1 MSTSITKECPVCN
14 GSVAFSGFPYREI
27 ESHHR
32 TAFMWNGVPCEMT
45 CEGSYRK
52 DYEGYNGE

>member
-1 MSTSITKECPVCN
+1 MSKSMECPVCSK
-14 GSVAFSGFPYREI
+14 SVALSGFPYSQI

-32 TAFMWNGVPCEMT
+32 SIGINFAGDTAEMT

-52 DYEGYNGE
+52 DYEGYNG

>member
-1 MSTSITKECPVCN
+1 MSKSMECPVCSK
-14 GSVAFSGFPYREI
+14 SVTLSGFPYSEI

-32 TAFMWNGVPCEMT
+32 IAFMLNGVPQEMT

-52 DYEGYNGE
+52 DYEGYNG

>member
-1 MSTSITKECPVCN
+1 MNCPVCN
-14 GSVAFSGFPYREI
+14 QVVALSGFPYSEI

-32 TAFMWNGVPCEMT
+32 VAFMWQGAPLEMT

-52 DYEGYNGE
+52 DYEGYNG

>member
-1 MSTSITKECPVCN
+1 MSKSMECPVCSK
-14 GSVAFSGFPYREI
+14 SVALGGFPYSQI

-32 TAFMWNGVPCEMT
+32 SIGINFAGDTAEMT

-52 DYEGYNGE
+52 DYEGCNG

>member
-1 MSTSITKECPVCN
+1 MSKSMNCPVCN
-14 GSVAFSGFPYREI
+14 QVVTLSGFPYSEI

-32 TAFMWNGVPCEMT
+32 IAFMLNGVPQEMT

-52 DYEGYNGE
+52 DYEGYNG